1 MKTELQSK
9 NRLEAGLL
17 VTLVVTVLF
26 VCFLTGGNPEAFL
39 IDDNRTQWYP
49 VMERAY
55 EDFWKTGR
63 IYCYDFY
70 QMKGMSI
77 AQQGYYGIMNPFM
90 LLSFGAAKLLPGGIS
105 ALTFYIGLMVVLGNL
120 FLYLLSRR
128 LGCGEKLAFLLSMT
142 YSTMG
147 CFWAFFYWYYIFNN
161 YFLIP
166 LIIYVFLRCG
176 EGRVS
181 HYIFGIILAMDLC
194 MGNVQYTCYHY
205 IMFGIL
211 CAFMMILKRFCYLK
225 ILLTNILVGIGLSI
239 PMLCLLLQASGAFQ
253 KQESFFLNPVFYFS
267 LMVHSMIPQGILQSV
282 GKKVSFL
289 DAIIMNRNDNLVLY
303 TGMVTISLC
312 VLFIGKSS
320 RWVKIIGKCNNISSI
335 CEKVRGSYKNA
346 LEWPHEQKTIMG
358 CVVTFFFFL
367 DFMSGGLVAYVLHAM
382 PVIRNFRYLFKAI
395 FVAVPLAI
403 VLFAWI
409 VRGSVGKCRKMLV
422 CLIILFACIG
432 GINAYDT
439 VQITEH
445 LFDMRIEDSYT
456 KEKEKSV
463 EMIEAAHMDCK
474 NYRTTTFYRFSGIQD
489 ECFDQT
495 RNLSRN
501 YPTALGVFSLS
512 GYEIATE
519 DERLEE
525 FDKIYSEKD
534 FFAKYA
540 NADSL
545 KNLYMNLETE
555 PDKVQ
560 RQLIDNSVRYLLLDK
575 TALKDNSMVL
585 TRKDAYLEKDYREEV
600 ITSLRRLPEI
610 QVIGVR
616 ELNEHYDLVEIDGV
630 NSLCMDSAGNM
641 VPLRDL
647 NMQTVSF
654 QAQQEEKYT
663 LSLAYDKYLTAFLKE
678 EDGKKQLL
686 SIERMENDNILIST
700 KDACGEVILTYRNPV
715 CIAGF
720 IWEGIVSIL
729 FVLHL
734 LCFYTGKNS

>member
-1 MKTELQSK
+1 
-9 NRLEAGLL
+9 
-17 VTLVVTVLF
+17 
-26 VCFLTGGNPEAFL
+26 
-39 IDDNRTQWYP
+39 
-49 VMERAY
+49 
-55 EDFWKTGR
+55 
-63 IYCYDFY
+63 
-70 QMKGMSI
+70 
-77 AQQGYYGIMNPFM
+77 
-90 LLSFGAAKLLPGGIS
+90 
-105 ALTFYIGLMVVLGNL
+105 
-120 FLYLLSRR
+120 
-128 LGCGEKLAFLLSMT
+128 
-142 YSTMG
+142 
-147 CFWAFFYWYYIFNN
+147 
-161 YFLIP
+161 
-166 LIIYVFLRCG
+166 
-176 EGRVS
+176 
-181 HYIFGIILAMDLC
+181 
-194 MGNVQYTCYHY
+194 
-205 IMFGIL
+205 MFGIL

-346 LEWPHEQKTIMG
+346 LEWPHEQKTMMG

-585 TRKDAYLEKDYREEV
+585 TRKNAQLEKDYREKV
-600 ITSLRRLPEI
+600 ITTLRSLPEV
-610 QVIGVR
+610 QVIDVR
-616 ELNEHYDLVEIDGV
+616 EFNEHYDLVEIDGV